1 MSDLDISDQLRF
13 VLVIEKEAIFRS
25 LATANFHNNEVIGH
39 SVLITGKGYPDVA
52 SRELVHTL
60 SSHLPEQ

>member
-1 MSDLDISDQLRF
+1 MTDLDISDQLRF

-25 LATANFHNNEVIGH
+25 LATASFHSDDVLGH
-39 SVLITGKGYPDVA
+39 SVLITGKGYPDIA

-60 SSHLPEQ
+60 CLHLPEK